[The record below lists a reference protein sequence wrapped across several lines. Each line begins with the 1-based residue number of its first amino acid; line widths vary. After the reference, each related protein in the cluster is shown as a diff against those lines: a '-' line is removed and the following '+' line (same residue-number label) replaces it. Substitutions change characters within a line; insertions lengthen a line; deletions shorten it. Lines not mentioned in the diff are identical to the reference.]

1 MIILIIIVDKIVIFK
16 NKMKIE
22 YKIINRSN
30 KIVDQKNFLSEELK
44 C

>member
-1 MIILIIIVDKIVIFK
+1 MIILIIIVDKIVIFR

-22 YKIINRSN
+22 YKIVNRSN
-30 KIVDQKNFLSEELK
+30 KIVGQKKFLIEKLK